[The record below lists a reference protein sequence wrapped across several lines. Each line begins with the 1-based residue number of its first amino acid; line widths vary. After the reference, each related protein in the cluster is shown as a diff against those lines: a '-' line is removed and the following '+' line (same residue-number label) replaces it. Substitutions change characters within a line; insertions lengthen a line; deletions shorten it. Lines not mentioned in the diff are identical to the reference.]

1 MSFVSVS
8 TPFNISLE
16 FPTAKT
22 SRRIFAW
29 GIDIAIMIA
38 YGAIMFGFVVDERY
52 GSDVFYDT
60 NTAYLLIVSFPLYFY
75 HLIQEVFFKGQS
87 IGKKVMKLQVISIHG
102 GFAEIN
108 QYIMR
113 WLFRIWEL
121 PIIFGVLVPSAFI
134 ILIYLVIT
142 CVLGIVAFILVVST
156 NKNQRLGDIVAGT
169 TVIEKSERIY
179 LEETVFKTIVD
190 VDNYKVQF
198 PQVMNLN
205 DRDINAINNVLNM
218 RHKNGNMD
226 VVNRV
231 ANKVKDVLEIKT
243 DMYNLDFLEKLI
255 ADYSYLAT
263 KE

>member
-16 FPTAKT
+16 FPIART
-22 SRRIFAW
+22 SRRLFAW
-29 GIDIAIMIA
+29 SIDISIMIIYA
-38 YGAIMFGFVVDERY
+38 VIMFGFVVEEQFN
-52 GSDVFYDT
+52 SNMFYDT

-75 HLIQEVFFKGQS
+75 HLIQEIFFKGQS
-87 IGKKVMKLQVISIHG
+87 IGKRLMKLQVISIHG

-108 QYIMR
+108 QYIIR

-121 PIIFGVLVPSAFI
+121 PIIFGVLAPHAFI
-134 ILIYLVIT
+134 ILIYLVVT
-142 CVLGIVAFILVVST
+142 CVLGLAAFILIVST
-156 NKNQRLGDIVAGT
+156 NKNQRLGDIIAGT
-169 TVIEKSERIY
+169 TVVEKSQRIY
-179 LEETVFKTIVD
+179 LDETVFKTIVD
-190 VDNYKVQF
+190 VDNYKVKF

-218 RHKNGNMD
+218 RQKSGNLE

-231 ANKVKDVLEIKT
+231 ANKVKDVLKIET
-243 DMYNLDFLEKLI
+243 DMYNLEFLEKLI